1 MISIKAIYTQIPK
14 FLADLFMGK
23 FVTLFEK
30 KNDLSHST
38 DAYLDVSDS
47 LDVFLKSKLSGL
59 RDKYWYRRKNK
70 RMLTKAGKTSLFS
83 LPPWRMLYS
92 YPLCLL

>member
-38 DAYLDVSDS
+38 DAYL
-47 LDVFLKSKLSGL
+47 
-59 RDKYWYRRKNK
+59 
-70 RMLTKAGKTSLFS
+70 M
-83 LPPWRMLYS
+83 
-92 YPLCLL
+92 